1 MDRKKANCF
10 AFVRIYDVSFYFLK
24 NLIVSKY
31 MDITFLAHT
40 LDVLGKLMVGFTAIA
55 VHHRFL
61 KEHKVDGRVLR
72 TMKKEQ
78 LVGVL
83 GMIFMIIGYLIRLK
97 IGF

>member
-1 MDRKKANCF
+1 
-10 AFVRIYDVSFYFLK
+10 
-24 NLIVSKY
+24 

-61 KEHKVDGRVLR
+61 TEHKMDAKVLS

-78 LVGVL
+78 IVGVL
-83 GMIFMIIGYLIRLK
+83 GMIFMIIGYVIRIK